1 MKPAPQVGGKFVTFE
16 SIRLTTPAGK
26 QLRKSLKVLWD
37 TNKSDAEFMQY
48 LGTDVDELEGIL
60 AIDSAAPM
68 MPKEQVSGKRE
79 VPSSSSSTPGG
90 NAAKA
95 KRAKK

>member
-1 MKPAPQVGGKFVTFE
+1 
-16 SIRLTTPAGK
+16 
-26 QLRKSLKVLWD
+26 
-37 TNKSDAEFMQY
+37 
-48 LGTDVDELEGIL
+48 VDELEGIL
-60 AIDSAAPM
+60 AIDGAAPM
-68 MPKEQVSGKRE
+68 MPTKQVSGKRA